1 MNEPTRVCTQNLEVL
16 KTLDLSVLLLTGTVG
31 AVVMPVVVSGFQTL
45 GQRLNK
51 TLHSFI
57 LYSYSSRQISLKQK
71 SDYLISQEYNGLP

>member
-1 MNEPTRVCTQNLEVL
+1 MNEPTRVCTHNLEVL

-57 LYSYSSRQISLKQK
+57 LY
-71 SDYLISQEYNGLP
+71 NFV